1 MKRLII
7 VIVGV
12 CFTLSMSAQPANS
25 RVTQSNTNTTRPA
38 ATATPTT
45 RPTTTAAPTTRPTTT
60 ARPTT
65 TPAQPSGVTRQTANR
80 NTQAAKPA
88 VSRASIMFPT
98 AVEVPEDVVWRRD
111 IYRELDLSKDANA
124 PLYYPVEPQEGR
136 INLFTLLFQLLNT
149 GTIPAY
155 TYDPSGLENFNKEN
169 RMHFKDMLDRYEI
182 PYEVNGNTIKVEP
195 IDIPSNDVLTYFVKE
210 SSYYDQHTAT
220 YHSRVVALCPVMH
233 RSGGYVDFNSPSM
246 SADVQKSPLFWVKM
260 EDIEP
265 YLSQHM
271 VMTSNINNAATMSM
285 ADFFETNKYKGTI
298 YMTTN
303 MQGKPLSQVV
313 GESFQ
318 MDFESDSVM
327 FDTEAASKSALQRE
341 QNRIEKEIADFEKH
355 IWAAPVDSVAL
366 ARQDSI
372 AAAEATSKKAKKAS
386 TRSTARQTTS
396 KAEKTKKEKAPSS
409 GGSAPRVSVRR
420 ERH

>member
-1 MKRLII
+1 MKRLVIA
-7 VIVGV
+7 IVGV
-12 CFTLSMSAQPANS
+12 CFTLSMSAQPAKS
-25 RVTQSNTNTTRPA
+25 RVTQTQNNA
-38 ATATPTT
+38 Q
-45 RPTTTAAPTTRPTTT
+45 
-60 ARPTT
+60 TT
-65 TPAQPSGVTRQTANR
+65 TPKTSTPVPTKTTVSKATVTRSTNA
-80 NTQAAKPA
+80 PA
-88 VSRASIMFPT
+88 PSVSRASIMFPT
-98 AVEVPEDVVWRRD
+98 AVEVPTDVVWRRD

-124 PLYYPVEPQEGR
+124 PLYYPVEPQDGR
-136 INLFTLLFQLLNT
+136 VNLFTLLFQLLNT
-149 GTIPAY
+149 GKIPAY
-155 TYDPSGLENFNKEN
+155 TYDTSGLENFNKEN
-169 RMHFKDMLDRYEI
+169 RMHFIDMLERYEI
-182 PYEVNGNTIKVEP
+182 PFEVDDKNKTITVNP

-210 SSYYDQHTAT
+210 SSYFDQHTAT

-265 YLSQHM
+265 YLSQNM

-303 MQGKPLSQVV
+303 MQGKSLAQMV
-313 GESFQ
+313 GDSSQ
-318 MDFESDSVM
+318 MDFDSDSAM
-327 FDTEAASKSALQRE
+327 FDPEVTSQKALERE
-341 QNRIEKEIADFEKH
+341 QTRIEKEISDFEKH

-372 AAAEATSKKAKKAS
+372 AAAEATSKKAKKTTS
-386 TRSTARQTTS
+386 TRTTARQTTT
-396 KAEKTKKEKAPSS
+396 KAEKTKKEKSPSS
-409 GGSAPRVSVRR
+409 SSSAPRVSVRR